1 MLVLRPQTGSADPT
15 GDGVA
20 DCGVKVIVILSPGSA
35 ALSGPG
41 FSQVSQVS
49 GVYLISPWK
58 LLPLISPSATSMQ
71 SAAARPFAIGEPA
84 ALTKT
89 RQPSPVFS
97 TRISPAPP
105 AFLV

>member
-1 MLVLRPQTGSADPT
+1 MLVLCPQTGSADPT

-35 ALSGPG
+35 ALFGLG

-58 LLPLISPSATSMQ
+58 VLPLISPSAISMQ
-71 SAAARPFAIGEPA
+71 SAAARLAAEKGGPLNRAMVGKMQLLPFYLATCLSSKI
-84 ALTKT
+84 
-89 RQPSPVFS
+89 
-97 TRISPAPP
+97 
-105 AFLV
+105 